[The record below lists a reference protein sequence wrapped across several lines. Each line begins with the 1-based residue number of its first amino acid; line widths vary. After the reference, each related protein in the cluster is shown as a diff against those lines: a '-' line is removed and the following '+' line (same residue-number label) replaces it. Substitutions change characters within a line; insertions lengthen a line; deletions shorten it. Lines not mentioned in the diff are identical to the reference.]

1 MASTTQVA
9 IIGAGPYGLSVAAHL
24 RAQRVDFRIFGQPMF
39 AWRRQMPA
47 GMFLKS
53 EGFAA
58 SLSEPE
64 HRHTLPEYCAG
75 RQIDHTAPIAIETF
89 IDYGLWFQ
97 QHQVPEVE
105 TVEVTHLARLDGHF
119 EVELATG
126 ERLTAQR
133 VVVAVGIGHFA
144 YLPPPLSEL
153 PSELASHTSQ
163 HPDLSRFSGQDV
175 VVVGGGQSAL
185 ETAALLHEH
194 QATVRIMVRKPSV
207 RFHNPPPRGPRPLK
221 ERLRGP
227 VAGLGPG
234 WENWLFEHVPLAAHF
249 LPGSTRVQ
257 MVRQI
262 LGPCGAWWLRDRVV
276 GRVEVLTGCTITE
289 AAAENGGVRLRFHQ
303 EGRGNQELRA
313 GQVIGGTGYR
323 VDVNSLPFMA
333 ADLRSAIRCLD
344 RAPVLS
350 RRFESSVP
358 GMYFVGLAAAISF
371 GPMFRFVLGANFAA
385 TTVAGQ
391 IERLARS
398 RRAPAPAA
406 PLEAP
411 EPSTAA

>member
-24 RAQRVDFRIFGQPMF
+24 RAQGVPFRIFGQPMF

-58 SLSEPE
+58 SLSDPE
-64 HRHTLPEYCAG
+64 HRYTLPAYCAD
-75 RQIDHTAPIAIETF
+75 RRIDHTAPIAIETF

-105 TVEVTHLARLDGHF
+105 PVEVSQLRRVDGQFELD
-119 EVELATG
+119 LATG

-153 PSELASHTSQ
+153 PSQLASHTAQ
-163 HPDLSRFSGQDV
+163 HPDLGRFAGQDV

-194 QATVRIMVRKPSV
+194 HATVRVMVRKPSI
-207 RFHNPPPRGPRPLK
+207 RFHNPPRCGPRPLK

-234 WENWLFEHVPLAAHF
+234 WENWLFEHVPLAVHY
-249 LPGSTRVQ
+249 LPGTTRVRL
-257 MVRQI
+257 VRQI
-262 LGPCGAWWLRDRVV
+262 LGPCGAWWLRDRVD
-276 GRVEVLTGCTITE
+276 GQVEMLTGCTITG
-289 AAAENGGVRLRFHQ
+289 AAAEPGGVRLRFQQ
-303 EGRGNQELRA
+303 EGRGHQELRTDH
-313 GQVIGGTGYR
+313 VIGGTGYR
-323 VDVNSLPFMA
+323 VDINSLRFMD
-333 ADLRSAIRCLD
+333 ADLRSVVRCLD

-385 TTVAGQ
+385 PTVARDVARKGAG
-391 IERLARS
+391 RLY
-398 RRAPAPAA
+398 RAPVAA
-406 PLEAP
+406 RDSA
-411 EPSTAA
+411 